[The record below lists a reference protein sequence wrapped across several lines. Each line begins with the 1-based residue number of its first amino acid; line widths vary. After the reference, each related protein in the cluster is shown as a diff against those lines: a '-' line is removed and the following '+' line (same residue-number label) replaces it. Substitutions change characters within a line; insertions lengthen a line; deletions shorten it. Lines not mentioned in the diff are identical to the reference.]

1 MSRVGKWFCWP
12 YGHRWLNLV
21 SLLTCTWMSW
31 ILEVFGPMLSRG
43 SRDNLLFIMDF
54 YFLASNY
61 VYQIALL
68 RQKPVGEIH
77 ASPLS
82 VHVGRDKTTDL
93 LEDKYYWPKL
103 CPNVARYVERYHP
116 SQKAKGVT
124 QKASLYMP
132 FLITNAPWENLSID
146 FGLGLPRTQQGKVLR
161 LLLLLFFN
169 GSMFVIIDHFLKW
182 LILYHA
188 KKYMMPLTLS
198 VFLRSGE
205 ASWGTSG
212 EHYGTFSAQS
222 YVSVPPIHLLSARQ
236 QANWGGELDTW
247 EIYCLPWRMDNQNS
261 GTVLSKVELDYNQKT
276 KVHLR
281 LFMGRTPPT

>member
-1 MSRVGKWFCWP
+1 M
-12 YGHRWLNLV
+12 
-21 SLLTCTWMSW
+21 
-31 ILEVFGPMLSRG
+31 
-43 SRDNLLFIMDF
+43 
-54 YFLASNY
+54 
-61 VYQIALL
+61 
-68 RQKPVGEIH
+68 
-77 ASPLS
+77 
-82 VHVGRDKTTDL
+82 
-93 LEDKYYWPKL
+93 
-103 CPNVARYVERYHP
+103 
-116 SQKAKGVT
+116 
-124 QKASLYMP
+124 
-132 FLITNAPWENLSID
+132 SID

-236 QANWGGELDTW
+236 QAN
-247 EIYCLPWRMDNQNS
+247 
-261 GTVLSKVELDYNQKT
+261 
-276 KVHLR
+276 
-281 LFMGRTPPT
+281 